1 MRVDGNIEE
10 DTRKEQL
17 IWYGHVKRMEE
28 ERLPK
33 QLLEWHAEG
42 RRRRGRPRTT
52 WKQDIVTA
60 MAERNLQEGDWMDRE
75 RWKTLGTGRH

>member
-1 MRVDGNIEE
+1 
-10 DTRKEQL
+10 
-17 IWYGHVKRMEE
+17 MEE

-42 RRRRGRPRTT
+42 RRRMGRPRTT

-75 RWKTLGTGRH
+75 RWETLGTGWH

>member
-1 MRVDGNIEE
+1 
-10 DTRKEQL
+10 
-17 IWYGHVKRMEE
+17 MEE

-42 RRRRGRPRTT
+42 RRSRGIPRTI
-52 WKQDIVTA
+52 WKQDVVTA
-60 MAERNLQEGDWMDRE
+60 MAEKNLQEGDWMDRE